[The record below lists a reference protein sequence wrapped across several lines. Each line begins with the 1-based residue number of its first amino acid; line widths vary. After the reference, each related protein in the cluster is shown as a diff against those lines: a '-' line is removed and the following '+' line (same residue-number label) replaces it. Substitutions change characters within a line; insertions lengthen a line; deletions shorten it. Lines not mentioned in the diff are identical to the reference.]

1 MASHTSNDF
10 QKNVGLTHCTNSPWY
25 ASTLIASFVLFF
37 IGSFFEKFLEE
48 IFQKSRGLIPI

>member
-37 IGSFFEKFLEE
+37 IGSFFEKFLE
-48 IFQKSRGLIPI
+48 